1 MEAIAALLFIVA
13 VVVFILGMII
23 PRRLN
28 LTRKKTA
35 LISLGL
41 IVGCIVVAPSKTA
54 TSQKETVVLKNEDAK
69 NTVSQSNKQDK
80 QPSTI
85 YTTKPENAQL
95 YKQFDGIWVEPNRSD
110 SKMKMKF
117 TENDMDS
124 VGILDT
130 ALLQYVKST
139 DKCLS
144 RKVQYAKIGD
154 GVMQDADSYFLQI
167 SNGYEQM
174 PYLSRMCVKGE
185 NAGKGVVNI
194 LVTPD
199 LIETYVLTD
208 GQPSDLRYLVKEGSD
223 VNIMGVKPPTRYIQ
237 TK

>member
-130 ALLQYVKST
+130 ALLQYVK
-139 DKCLS
+139 C
-144 RKVQYAKIGD
+144 
-154 GVMQDADSYFLQI
+154 I
-167 SNGYEQM
+167 S
-174 PYLSRMCVKGE
+174 
-185 NAGKGVVNI
+185 
-194 LVTPD
+194 
-199 LIETYVLTD
+199 
-208 GQPSDLRYLVKEGSD
+208 
-223 VNIMGVKPPTRYIQ
+223 
-237 TK
+237 